1 MKKLSI
7 NIKSVSAFLS
17 TAAAVLMLLVPPFA
31 EAQAQTA
38 SGTVSGTV
46 LDQSG
51 NPMAGATIIATGKG
65 GKTGTMADASGKYS
79 IKAGP
84 EDVIEVQYLG
94 YVSQSAKVGSKK
106 VIDFTLAEDENMLE
120 ETVVIGYGTV
130 KKQDLTGSVTNVKMN
145 DLKSA
150 PQFSVD
156 NALQGR
162 IAGADIM
169 STSGEPGATTTI
181 RIRGSRSITAS
192 NEPLIVVDGI
202 MDAIHDLNDLNSDD
216 IASISVLKDASSTA
230 IYGSRGANGVIIVTT
245 KAGTGNKGKTN
256 VSFKADVG
264 FSQLPRK
271 LDIMNAAEFAM
282 YRNDLAAFGSDAN
295 NPDKAGWDTPLSES
309 IYADPLSRTGTD
321 WIDAITRTALYQNYA
336 LTHISVFIIG

>member
-162 IAGADIM
+162 IAG
-169 STSGEPGATTTI
+169 E
-181 RIRGSRSITAS
+181 
-192 NEPLIVVDGI
+192 
-202 MDAIHDLNDLNSDD
+202 
-216 IASISVLKDASSTA
+216 
-230 IYGSRGANGVIIVTT
+230 
-245 KAGTGNKGKTN
+245 
-256 VSFKADVG
+256 
-264 FSQLPRK
+264 
-271 LDIMNAAEFAM
+271 
-282 YRNDLAAFGSDAN
+282 
-295 NPDKAGWDTPLSES
+295 
-309 IYADPLSRTGTD
+309 
-321 WIDAITRTALYQNYA
+321 
-336 LTHISVFIIG
+336 IGRAHV